1 MHLGYEAT
9 GHLVTEYVLFPDP
22 ELLEDVELLFQVP
35 DVIVSLANSGL
46 AVCDGDDVRHIGAL
60 CEVFFMF
67 NPACGYT
74 TRSEVG
80 LHNTRYETPVCWG
93 SQWTRKHWEE
103 PLSSREYSPTYRR
116 APSDIMKALL
126 SPNGFLAPLVEGCGE
141 TVEGL
146 QLDVHL
152 RRNDEVHVYCGL
164 TRILRVRRNRNN
176 TVTVSAHQA
185 YSNQDCA
192 KPLLRQWTTSEVQE
206 FRQALHNYVSQVQV
220 PERHR
225 DQEGRL
231 QAEWSRIKEPWT
243 PFDREAVLEYRTK
256 EESNNARQFQQ
267 LDRAHTEVEC
277 IAESQRKSSRQRD
290 VWAMPEAGGREV
302 DQLAVDADGRLVLV
316 ELKSAT
322 ATPSAVYYAP
332 YQLLRY
338 VWEWHRALES
348 VLPRLQ
354 ELVDARVDLSM
365 THESIPKLSGDL
377 RAGVCFDRE
386 LATEEVRV
394 RYERVLELVNRYL
407 PKGVPEIETWTMS
420 DVPSLVDSAGQYPV

>member
-1 MHLGYEAT
+1 M
-9 GHLVTEYVLFPDP
+9 
-22 ELLEDVELLFQVP
+22 
-35 DVIVSLANSGL
+35 
-46 AVCDGDDVRHIGAL
+46 
-60 CEVFFMF
+60 
-67 NPACGYT
+67 
-74 TRSEVG
+74 
-80 LHNTRYETPVCWG
+80 
-93 SQWTRKHWEE
+93 
-103 PLSSREYSPTYRR
+103 SSREYSPTYRR

-126 SPNGFLAPLVEGCGE
+126 SPNGFLAPLMELSWK

-225 DQEGRL
+225 NQEGRL

-267 LDRAHTEVEC
+267 LDRAHTELEC
-277 IAESQRKSSRQRD
+277 IAESQRKSSSQRD

-348 VLPRLQ
+348 VVPRLQ

-377 RAGVCFDRE
+377 RAAVCFDRE

-420 DVPSLVDSAGQYPV
+420 DVPSLVDSAGQYPASRSRNQGTSFAVSLQEHLEGWRRGVDGSTGRMWERWTDGIYPEYRELAQDVVSADLVLQPQI